1 MAVPHAVTALRHG
14 REALADVQGQLDDL
28 LARLRDPRPAIGLD
42 APDRLTGA
50 MVRAGRALSMLDDLR
65 RLLP

>member
-1 MAVPHAVTALRHG
+1 VVALRRG

-28 LARLRDPRPAIGLD
+28 LALLRDPRPAIGAD
-42 APDRLTGA
+42 APERLTGA
-50 MVRAGRALSMLDDLR
+50 MRRAGRALSALDDLR